1 MIIGDTMEDRVSLI
15 DMNFEN
21 FSKEK
26 KREAFVLMDLMLK
39 RMHDSNLMVQNIDPK
54 KIIYQ
59 DGFYYFENVSP
70 ISNYNSEN
78 KDEAILKNVLGLAN
92 LALCSYLDDYKLENG
107 LLNYEVIS
115 SNFKTLE
122 AFIPEEDRV
131 YYKSL
136 LVDSYNSHK
145 LPNGTIYYS
154 DHVIKQH
161 NSSTSKDSSLA
172 YVKATEAGRAFA
184 SSDEAAF
191 SHKFFLLT
199 VVATLIVVIV
209 GFLLILYI

>member
-1 MIIGDTMEDRVSLI
+1 MIIGDTMENKISLV

-39 RMHDSNLMVQNIDPK
+39 RMHSSNLMIQSIDPK

-78 KDEAILKNVLGLAN
+78 KDEAILKNLLGLSN

-107 LLNYEVIS
+107 LLNYEIIS
-115 SNFKTLE
+115 NNFKALE
-122 AFIPEEDRV
+122 TFIPEEDRI

-136 LVDSYNSHK
+136 LVDSYSNHK
-145 LPNGTIYYS
+145 LPNDTIYYS
-154 DHVIKQH
+154 DYVIKQH
-161 NSSTSKDSSLA
+161 NSSASKSSSLA

-184 SSDEAAF
+184 REDEAAF

-199 VVATLIVVIV
+199 IVTALTLALV
-209 GFLLILYI
+209 GILLILYI